1 MNTSVTLRY
10 DTKTEKLQIVDIFG
24 KVKNIT
30 IDTDPDDLKFD
41 DLLSTITID
50 YIKDLG
56 FETTDNIEEKLP
68 SLITGECINY
78 DEEAGTYSINQDWFN
93 NKTSDYIV
101 SDEGKSD
108 VQQAIT
114 VDYLTGL
121 GVVITDTDKDTLYSG
136 QSGII
141 INDTDHTVFIDH
153 DYLTGYLA
161 GIGYVP
167 HDWDTLYY
175 ADEDLLNL
183 NHENNKNTFTVN
195 KEVLSGFISGLLVDN
210 QYVNTQDTP
219 VALSAG
225 EGVDIEVDQENKV
238 NVISFTGHIPSGL
251 KDVWTDEQN
260 INDIKSL
267 GFVLQADQADTQYTA
282 GNGLNLTIDTDTSEN
297 VFSVDSQWLS
307 TFVQSFGYLT
317 EESDTTYV
325 GSQSIKITGEENV
338 ISVKN
343 AWIEETVGN
352 LITNNLNTNQ
362 NQEVIKSFINLD
374 YISGLGFRLDDSDTK
389 YVGSESIKITGDNNT
404 ISVKNA
410 WIEQTVNDLITN
422 NLNSND
428 NQEVIKSFINTDYIK
443 DLGFRLV
450 SEDEDTNYNVVV
462 DGGLTINSNNNFAI
476 DTNWLDNYIAGK
488 EFAQASAVTALQEAL
503 ENYAQISALP
513 TKVSELD
520 NDAEYIT
527 SAAIPTDLSS
537 FTNSPGYLTEHQSL
551 EDYALKADIPT
562 GLNNWKTS
570 DNKKYIGDIGFAQKS
585 EIPTALSEIGNEED
599 NTNYISGLG
608 FVLASEDRDTKYD
621 VVENGGLTVEDNKFA
636 IDTDWMDNTLEPYAK
651 KEDIPTK
658 VSNFV
663 NDKGYATL
671 ADIEDIKLSIL
682 QQLNNIVSIISI
694 DDNIIQPSQ
703 NLFINNANTLTS
715 NFTCVGK
722 NITVTKL
729 NTENSYDRFIST
741 GDISLNH
748 VTNDGELQKEISNG
762 QYIINTP
769 GRVIITDSKLNQV
782 GYNGIQIGLDSSI
795 EPPKSVLIDGVE
807 FNGTLSNNAISIY
820 GTADDAIIT
829 ISNCKFIKC
838 SNPIRISNR
847 TNAKVI
853 INLIN
858 CDFTEWD
865 NNQYAGIFCCQDYTS
880 INAAVTETNNLF
892 GPEKVVINM
901 INCTHAGYK
910 IAFDDPATI
919 CGTGDSNQL
928 IYVYRN
934 KAGGLLAY
942 DPTKFPTISAQ

>member
-10 DTKTEKLQIVDIFG
+10 DTKTEQLQIIDIFG

-30 IDTDPDDLKFD
+30 IDTDPDDLKQE
-41 DLLSTITID
+41 DLLSTITVD

-56 FETTDNIEEKLP
+56 FDTTDNIEEKLP
-68 SLITGECINY
+68 SLITGECIGI
-78 DEEAGTYSINQDWFN
+78 DSQTGKYSINQDWFN

-161 GIGYVP
+161 DIGYVP

-195 KEVLSGFISGLLVDN
+195 KEVLSSFISGLLVDN

-225 EGVDIEVDQENKV
+225 EGIGIEVDQENKV

-260 INDIKSL
+260 IADIQSL
-267 GFVLQADQADTQYTA
+267 GFVLQADQADTQYIA
-282 GNGLNLTIDTDTSEN
+282 GTGLNLTVDPDTSEN
-297 VFSVDSQWLS
+297 VFSVNEQWLN
-307 TFVQSFGYLT
+307 TFVKDN
-317 EESDTTYV
+317 ETTYV
-325 GSQSIKITGEENV
+325 GSESIKITGDDNT

-343 AWIEETVGN
+343 AWIEQTVNG
-352 LITNNLNTNQ
+352 LITNNLNSND

-374 YISGLGFRLDDSDTK
+374 YISGLGFRLDDTDTK
-389 YVGSESIKITGDNNT
+389 YIGSQSIKITGEDNV

-410 WIEQTVNDLITN
+410 WIEETVGNLITD
-422 NLNSND
+422 NLNTNQ
-428 NQEVIKSFINTDYIK
+428 NQEVIKGFINTDYISG
-443 DLGFRLV
+443 LGFRLAV
-450 SEDEDTNYNVVV
+450 EDEDTIYGVVE
-462 DGGLTINSNNNFAI
+462 DGGLTLNSDNKLAI
-476 DTNWLDNYIAGK
+476 DTNWM
-488 EFAQASAVTALQEAL
+488 E
-503 ENYAQISALP
+503 
-513 TKVSELD
+513 
-520 NDAEYIT
+520 
-527 SAAIPTDLSS
+527 
-537 FTNSPGYLTEHQSL
+537 
-551 EDYALKADIPT
+551 
-562 GLNNWKTS
+562 
-570 DNKKYIGDIGFAQKS
+570 
-585 EIPTALSEIGNEED
+585 
-599 NTNYISGLG
+599 
-608 FVLASEDRDTKYD
+608 
-621 VVENGGLTVEDNKFA
+621 
-636 IDTDWMDNTLEPYAK
+636 NTLEPYAK
-651 KEDIPTK
+651 KEDIPSK
-658 VSNFV
+658 VSNLI

-671 ADIEDIKLSIL
+671 ADIENIKLSIL
-682 QQLNNIVSIISI
+682 QQLNNIVSVVSI
-694 DDNIIQPSQ
+694 EDNIIQPSQ

-715 NFTCVGK
+715 NFICVGK

-729 NTENSYDRFIST
+729 NNENSYNRFIST

-748 VTNDGELQKEISNG
+748 ITNSGELQKTVSNG
-762 QYIINTP
+762 QYVINTP
-769 GRVIITDSKLNQV
+769 SRVIITDSKLNQN

-807 FNGTLSNNAISIY
+807 FNGTLTNNTISIY
-820 GTADDAIIT
+820 GTADDAIVT

-892 GPEKVVINM
+892 APEKVVINM

-910 IAFDDPATI
+910 IAFDDPATV

-934 KAGGLLAY
+934 KGGGLLAY